1 MPPRLS
7 ILSALRASVESI
19 NSRAFSSTAAV
30 ALPPREAPS
39 AHPHHP
45 TSSQQPSSTSSL
57 LSLNRPNRRIGP
69 KDRGAGVSVAEKMV
83 SRAKERAE
91 ADLQAQQANQDLRR
105 EEQLSK
111 AYLREMPRF
120 WKVGDVYSPHD
131 LSPVEMQ
138 KWRRRAERRGDIIDA
153 LGINPLD
160 MYKNFSAI
168 AEFTRSSGQ
177 IMHSRQT
184 GLRPV
189 NQRKLAK
196 MIRRAQGMGIYP
208 SIHNH
213 PEMIRDQ
220 FYPPGL

>member
-1 MPPRLS
+1 MVQDGLFRVWVVSKNLQTELLAITTEVSSRDNNLHLNRPAMPPRLP
-7 ILSALRASVESI
+7 ILSALRASVRSI

-45 TSSQQPSSTSSL
+45 TSTQQPSSTSSL
-57 LSLNRPNRRIGP
+57 LSLNRPNRRAGP

-160 MYKNFSAI
+160 MYKVGHISP
-168 AEFTRSSGQ
+168 SSFHCLEGVLDL
-177 IMHSRQT
+177 T
-184 GLRPV
+184 
-189 NQRKLAK
+189 
-196 MIRRAQGMGIYP
+196 
-208 SIHNH
+208 
-213 PEMIRDQ
+213 
-220 FYPPGL
+220 